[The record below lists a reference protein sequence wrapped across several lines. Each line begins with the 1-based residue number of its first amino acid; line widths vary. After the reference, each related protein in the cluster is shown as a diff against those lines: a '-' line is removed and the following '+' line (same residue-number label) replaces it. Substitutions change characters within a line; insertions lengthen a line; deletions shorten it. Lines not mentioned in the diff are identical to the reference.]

1 MKVPY
6 LGEGAKV
13 KLIEMEASIH
23 SCGKVILATDAASDL
38 KVRPV
43 FFVRDFSQRAGSASV
58 CVGMDFPCMMK
69 GRGTASE
76 KCFSSI
82 KLLPF
87 CPRYLSHSM
96 SPLCVMYS
104 VM

>member
-1 MKVPY
+1 MKLAY

-23 SCGKVILATDAASDL
+23 SCGKLILATDAASDL
-38 KVRPV
+38 KVSPR
-43 FFVRDFSQRAGSASV
+43 FSQRAGLASV
-58 CVGMDFPCMMK
+58 CVGMDFQCTMK

-76 KCFSSI
+76 KYFSSI